1 MNQWKKFIVAGF
13 IVIVSIILADFSMQ
27 KRAEQ
32 PRGYSQANL
41 WLYYF
46 YTDKE
51 IRDAP
56 RVAHQ
61 YHFTFSAQDGA
72 KPQDSSIVYSAD
84 ANTADLADYLQSLGY
99 IRLES
104 EGAIDKWGREG
115 ELTPYFTLTREPV
128 QRNVILTRTE
138 FK

>member
-1 MNQWKKFIVAGF
+1 MNKINKVAIFGLVF
-13 IVIVSIILADFSMQ
+13 LISIILADCSMQ

-32 PRGYSQANL
+32 PGGYSQANL

-61 YHFTFSAQDGA
+61 YHFTFTAQDGA

-104 EGAIDKWGREG
+104 EGAIGKWGREG